1 MLKRFFCG
9 LIAGICLVG
18 IFGCNTALKVGDST
32 MGIQSGS
39 FFYTDGVLR
48 TNYHT
53 SFERVWTACNKAL
66 KDMKATNI
74 LIDKKISKG
83 TLEALLY
90 EEEIRITVDYKEK
103 DMTTVGVRVGVT
115 GSTVASQL
123 IHDRIK
129 DNLIHQTAPKG

>member
-9 LIAGICLVG
+9 LLICTCLVG

-48 TNYHT
+48 THYHT
-53 SFERVWTACNKAL
+53 SFERVWTACNRAL
-66 KDMKATNI
+66 TDMQVTNI
-74 LIDKKISKG
+74 LLDKKISKG

-90 EEEIRITVDYKEK
+90 EEEIRITVNYKEK
-103 DMTTVGVRVGVT
+103 DITTVGVRVGVA
-115 GSTVASQL
+115 GSTVAAQL
-123 IHDRIK
+123 IHDKIK
-129 DNLIHQTAPKG
+129 NNLLHPPSPKG

>member
-1 MLKRFFCG
+1 MLKRFF
-9 LIAGICLVG
+9 
-18 IFGCNTALKVGDST
+18 CNTALKVGDST
-32 MGIQSGS
+32 MGLQSGS

-66 KDMKATNI
+66 KDIKATNI
-74 LIDKKISKG
+74 LVDKKISKG

-103 DMTTVGVRVGVT
+103 DITTVGVRVGVS

-123 IHDRIK
+123 IHDKIK
-129 DNLIHQTAPKG
+129 GNLIHPDTPKG